1 MACIFSKRSYF
12 WCGPEDQQLII
23 IMVIVSVL
31 LEVAI
36 KHWYTFPVKIM
47 EDSESFQVVVLL
59 YASVE

>member
-1 MACIFSKRSYF
+1 
-12 WCGPEDQQLII
+12 
-23 IMVIVSVL
+23 MVIVIVL